1 MNTRRYQKTK
11 NILKD
16 LTSLMSIMS
25 EPNIIAMYRI
35 RNSEQWIKKSL
46 ESALEICS
54 HAVIV
59 DASTDNTVEIC
70 KSFGNKVEI
79 FHDENLPFDETR
91 DKNMLLE
98 MALKKNPDFL
108 FSLDA
113 DEILMPNSKK
123 ILLEEINTL
132 HSDVD
137 VFEFQ
142 YLEMWDKPNQ
152 YRYDAHMS
160 NVWRKKLIRMKNQ
173 PNDLH
178 YDGMPY
184 PGNMHCPPI
193 PQNSFG
199 LDNSVRS
206 RVKILHYGYYD
217 LASRQEKF
225 ERYNK
230 MDPDNTSFDGYRHLV
245 SSDSK
250 FSGPEGM
257 EFRLLHNSM
266 VDPKNE

>member
-1 MNTRRYQKTK
+1 
-11 NILKD
+11 
-16 LTSLMSIMS
+16 MSIMS
-25 EPNIIAMYRI
+25 EPNIVAMYRI

-91 DKNMLLE
+91 DKNMILE

-113 DEILMPNSKK
+113 DDILMYNSKE
-123 ILLEEINTL
+123 ILLEEINIL
-132 HSDVD
+132 HPDAD

-142 YLEMWDKPNQ
+142 FLEMWDKPNQ
-152 YRYDAHMS
+152 YRYDANMG
-160 NVWRKKLIRMKNQ
+160 NLWRKRLVRMKNQ

-178 YDGMPY
+178 YNDSPY
-184 PGNMHCPPI
+184 PFNMHCLPI
-193 PQNSFG
+193 PDNTFG
-199 LDNSVRS
+199 LGSSVRS

-217 LASRQEKF
+217 LADRQEKF
-225 ERYNK
+225 ERYTK
-230 MDPDNTSFDGYRHLV
+230 MDPNNTSFDGYRFLV
-245 SSDSK
+245 SNDSK

>member
-1 MNTRRYQKTK
+1 
-11 NILKD
+11 
-16 LTSLMSIMS
+16 MSIMS
-25 EPNIIAMYRI
+25 ELNIIATYRTK
-35 RNSEQWIKKSL
+35 NSEQWIKKSL

-91 DKNMLLE
+91 DKNMILE

-108 FSLDA
+108 FNIDA

-132 HSDVD
+132 YSDTD

-160 NVWRKKLIRMKNQ
+160 SIWRKKLVRMKNQ

-178 YDGMPY
+178 YDDTPY
-184 PGNMHCPPI
+184 PNNMHCPPI
-193 PQNSFG
+193 PDNAFG
-199 LDNSVRS
+199 LNSSVRS

-225 ERYNK
+225 ERYTK

-245 SSDSK
+245 SSNSK

-257 EFRLLHNSM
+257 EFRLLDHNL

>member
-1 MNTRRYQKTK
+1 MK
-11 NILKD
+11 I
-16 LTSLMSIMS
+16 
-25 EPNIIAMYRI
+25 PNIVATYRTK
-35 RNSEQWIKKSL
+35 NSEQWIKKSL

-132 HSDVD
+132 YSDAD

-152 YRYDAHMS
+152 
-160 NVWRKKLIRMKNQ
+160 
-173 PNDLH
+173 
-178 YDGMPY
+178 
-184 PGNMHCPPI
+184 
-193 PQNSFG
+193 
-199 LDNSVRS
+199 
-206 RVKILHYGYYD
+206 
-217 LASRQEKF
+217 
-225 ERYNK
+225 
-230 MDPDNTSFDGYRHLV
+230 
-245 SSDSK
+245 
-250 FSGPEGM
+250 
-257 EFRLLHNSM
+257 
-266 VDPKNE
+266 